1 MAKPPCAAVLMT
13 AALLFVAGTV
23 EARAQTADR
32 IITRNLAARGID
44 RWKTVKTLRLTGTIT
59 SAGRTVPVIVLRQ
72 RPNLIRQ
79 ETAFEGG
86 TIVAAFDG
94 RRAWTIN
101 PFAGAS
107 APQQGTVAEARRAR
121 EQADFD
127 GVLVN
132 YWLKGHTVELGGTEQ
147 VNGRPARRLTVRTR
161 SGQVLDLLID
171 AETALEVKTIARET
185 RDGGSVTVETEF
197 GDYRKVRGVMVPHRV
212 RSLVDGQV
220 SSEMIV
226 DKVELNVPIDPRVF
240 RMPTR

>member
-1 MAKPPCAAVLMT
+1 MVRISSAAVVMA
-13 AALLFVAGTV
+13 AALLFVAGAV

-44 RWKTVKTLRLTGTIT
+44 RWKAVRTLRLTGTIT

-79 ETAFEGG
+79 ETTFEGG
-86 TIVAAFDG
+86 TVVAAFDG
-94 RRAWTIN
+94 RRPWTIN
-101 PFAGAS
+101 PFAGA
-107 APQQGTVAEARRAR
+107 APQQVTGAEARRAR

-132 YWLKGHTVELGGTEQ
+132 YWLKGHKVELAGPEQ
-147 VNGRPARRLTVRTR
+147 VDGRPAHRLTVRTR

-171 AETALEVKTIARET
+171 DQTALEVKTIARET
-185 RDGGSVTVETEF
+185 RDGGTVTIATEF

-212 RSLVDGQV
+212 RTLADGKV
-220 SSEMIV
+220 SSEMV
-226 DKVELNVPIDPRVF
+226 VEKVEFNAPIDPKVF
-240 RMPTR
+240 RMPRQ